1 VALKKQKMK
10 KISTLV
16 AGFILAGFGAGLA
29 QSNLGADCGCPPVAS
44 RPTVNLGDAAYSVQS
59 GASEGDLIATN
70 TILTCDKN
78 WRLPK
83 KIYVPAGKSI
93 TIQPGTVI
101 KGDDLNAP
109 GAGAAS
115 ALIVCR
121 DAKIFASGTSTC
133 PIVFTTG
140 GVNGAGGDA
149 LDGTYPLSNRG
160 RWGGLVILGRA
171 TNNLVSPT
179 NNSGIGIAGISGV
192 GFIEGYGS
200 ADTRIYHGGNAAQGQ
215 GPVDDNDNSGILR
228 YVSIRHAGDI
238 IVAGNE
244 LNGLTLGSVG
254 RGTQIDHVEVIS
266 CDDDAFEMFGG
277 TVNLKYCA
285 ALYGGDD
292 MFDWDLG
299 WSGNTQFFFGMHAD
313 SVTTPMA
320 DNGIEADGDDQKSN
334 ALPRSHPKIYN
345 STFIGNGRK
354 LVPSAG
360 NQGSDNTG
368 NCGAKMKE
376 ITEGEIYNCIF
387 AKFFRG
393 VDFIKNLG
401 TRTGTIEAYH
411 NWVNGQT
418 ILSNNTFVACG
429 AGTGGALT
437 VGNSTAN
444 VIAADNTLFS
454 SGNNTS
460 VASVP
465 GMDLTYNINF
475 STNSVVG
482 NDKFTVVPSSNLSTT
497 ASVPVNSGFFTPAN
511 YRGAF
516 EAGKKSWLSDW
527 SLLNVISFTP
537 GLVACPTDINQDGIT
552 NNTDFLQL
560 LGQFNQSCQ

>member
-1 VALKKQKMK
+1 
-10 KISTLV
+10 
-16 AGFILAGFGAGLA
+16 
-29 QSNLGADCGCPPVAS
+29 
-44 RPTVNLGDAAYSVQS
+44 
-59 GASEGDLIATN
+59 
-70 TILTCDKN
+70 
-78 WRLPK
+78 
-83 KIYVPAGKSI
+83 
-93 TIQPGTVI
+93 
-101 KGDDLNAP
+101 
-109 GAGAAS
+109 
-115 ALIVCR
+115 
-121 DAKIFASGTSTC
+121 
-133 PIVFTTG
+133 
-140 GVNGAGGDA
+140 
-149 LDGTYPLSNRG
+149 
-160 RWGGLVILGRA
+160 
-171 TNNLVSPT
+171 
-179 NNSGIGIAGISGV
+179 
-192 GFIEGYGS
+192 
-200 ADTRIYHGGNAAQGQ
+200 
-215 GPVDDNDNSGILR
+215 
-228 YVSIRHAGDI
+228 
-238 IVAGNE
+238 
-244 LNGLTLGSVG
+244 
-254 RGTQIDHVEVIS
+254 
-266 CDDDAFEMFGG
+266 
-277 TVNLKYCA
+277 
-285 ALYGGDD
+285 

-299 WSGNTQFFFGMHAD
+299 WKGNGQFLFGMHAD

-387 AKFFRG
+387 ARFFRG
-393 VDFIKNLG
+393 ADFIKSLG
-401 TRTGTIEAYH
+401 TRTGSIEAYH

-429 AGTGGALT
+429 TGTGGALT

-475 STNSVVG
+475 STNSVIG
-482 NDKFTVVPSSNLSTT
+482 NDKFTVIPSSNLSTS

-527 SLLNVISFTP
+527 SLLNVISLTP
-537 GLVACPTDINQDGIT
+537 GLVACPTDINQDGTT